1 MEREIGGYLEL
12 ERNFGPLLHE
22 GALALNSGRA
32 ALAYLIE
39 QKQIRA
45 MALPRFVCDV
55 VRDVCLAHGVRLRQ
69 YEPDL
74 QLSPPALRPEEGEW
88 LYVVNH
94 YGRLSQEAL
103 TALADE
109 TPRLIVDNAQAYFA
123 PPVPGADTL
132 YTCRKFLGVP
142 DGAFLYTDAPERELE
157 RDVSWRRMDF
167 VLGRLEGSA
176 SDFYPRASENNDSLP
191 SRPLRMSR
199 LTENL
204 LRGLDYDRIRRRREE
219 NYGLLAAALDEKN
232 GLRPCRVPGPYAYP
246 FLTENGPAL
255 RKSLIE
261 HKIYVPLLWPNVAA
275 EEPTGSPAR
284 ILAESILPLPCDQ
297 RYGEEDMKYLLEVLQ
312 ACMP

>member
-12 ERNFGPLLHE
+12 ETNTGPLLHE

-55 VRDVCLAHGVRLRQ
+55 VKDVCLAHGVRLRE
-69 YEPDL
+69 YGSDL
-74 QLSPPALRPEEGEW
+74 RLSPPDVEPEEGEW

-94 YGRLSQEAL
+94 YGRLGQETL
-103 TALADE
+103 SALAAR

-123 PPVPGADTL
+123 PPVSGADTL

-142 DGAFLYTDAPERELE
+142 DGAFLYTDAAGRELE

-167 VLGRLEGSA
+167 VLGRFEGPA
-176 SDFYPRASENNDSLP
+176 SPFYQRASENNDRLEA
-191 SRPLRMSR
+191 RPLRMSR

-204 LRGLDYDRIRRRREE
+204 LRGIDYDRVRRQRET
-219 NYGLLAAALDEKN
+219 NYAVLAAALDGKN
-232 GLRPCRVPGPYAYP
+232 ALPPACPPGPYAYP
-246 FLTENGPAL
+246 FLTENGPIL
-255 RKSLIE
+255 RKKLIE
-261 HKIYVPLLWPNVAA
+261 HKIYVPLLWPNVVRS
-275 EEPTGSPAR
+275 EPAGSPER
-284 ILAESILPLPCDQ
+284 ILAENILPLPCDQ
-297 RYGEEDMKYLLEVLQ
+297 RYGENDMSYLLEVLE
-312 ACMP
+312 ACMH